1 MPAQY
6 ILHTIDGDLEAF
18 SEREAN
24 TRSCPLLPGQTLNI
38 LDVPLQTNLIAGR
51 NVSSASIDSLV
62 FTLDPKDKYLPPHVR
77 RAATTSAI
85 KQRKA
90 RMGSVPKI
98 LHRAASTPLQSGD
111 PPETSNSSQVGPS
124 TLKRQRSL
132 LSVFQRMRQT
142 RSAGSNTKSG
152 LTWPRRVFSRTGQ
165 SAKVEAAEDI
175 PEVPKLPA
183 QIPGV
188 NGTGKTVGAELRVQ
202 QPSAQDVDRALQA
215 ATEVV
220 EESVVAYWPQE
231 RIAHGDYPPGLPCM
245 QDLCLDG
252 KSNSAV
258 GILASSMGSSCP
270 TPPEHLLAPDSY
282 FTNFSAVVGDD
293 APLSLSTGQQ
303 GPAEASNGKRGR
315 AEESQHPDDRLR
327 PETYAYPE
335 SSSFRYAPSD
345 DMSPGD
351 LASNTTHSDPMSP
364 LHLSQPETPTMSD
377 FEDGYDSDFLQ
388 LQRYSKS
395 SAVLTAE
402 ESTMPDATMLP
413 PSRAPPPP
421 PPQARPMT
429 PRSALSG
436 FQGYSLPQDDYKS
449 VLTIRKPPSTTFSTA
464 DAIPSFPQHSNK
476 RNLVHSWNDGSEQLL
491 DDLGYLGELII

>member
-1 MPAQY
+1 
-6 ILHTIDGDLEAF
+6 
-18 SEREAN
+18 
-24 TRSCPLLPGQTLNI
+24 
-38 LDVPLQTNLIAGR
+38 
-51 NVSSASIDSLV
+51 
-62 FTLDPKDKYLPPHVR
+62 
-77 RAATTSAI
+77 
-85 KQRKA
+85 
-90 RMGSVPKI
+90 
-98 LHRAASTPLQSGD
+98 
-111 PPETSNSSQVGPS
+111 
-124 TLKRQRSL
+124 
-132 LSVFQRMRQT
+132 MRQT

-188 NGTGKTVGAELRVQ
+188 NGTWKTVETELHVQ
-202 QPSAQDVDRALQA
+202 QPSAQGIGRALQA
-215 ATEVV
+215 ATEFV
-220 EESVVAYWPQE
+220 EESAVAYGSQGG
-231 RIAHGDYPPGLPCM
+231 IALSGLPAGLPCM

-252 KSNSAV
+252 KSSSTV
-258 GILASSMGSSCP
+258 GNLASTMESRCP
-270 TPPEHLLAPDSY
+270 TPPDHLLAPDSY
-282 FTNFSAVVGDD
+282 FTDFSGVVVDH
-293 APLSLSTGQQ
+293 APLSPSTDQQ
-303 GPAEASNGKRGR
+303 GSAEGSNDEQGR
-315 AEESQHPDDRLR
+315 AEKPQHPKDRVWAT
-327 PETYAYPE
+327 TYTYPE

-377 FEDGYDSDFLQ
+377 FEDDYDSDLVQ

-395 SAVLTAE
+395 SAVLAAE
-402 ESTMPDATMLP
+402 DATMPDAAMPP

-449 VLTIRKPPSTTFSTA
+449 VLTIRKLPSTTFPTVNEIS
-464 DAIPSFPQHSNK
+464 SFPQQSDK
-476 RNLVHSWNDGSEQLL
+476 RNLIQSWNDGSEQFLN
-491 DDLGYLGELII
+491 DLGYLGELII